1 MPELPDILT
10 YVDALRSRLVG
21 RCIESVI
28 VRSPNLLK
36 TFSPPIETCCGAEIK
51 RVDRNGKRIFWE
63 FANSRYLV
71 FHLMIAGR
79 FHWKTKSMLP
89 KGKSDL
95 AAFRLQIDGQSHTLM
110 LTEASTQHRA
120 SLWCFDNM
128 ESVLLLD
135 RGGINVLAA
144 DDAAIIERLRQGN
157 NTLKRALTDPRRFDG
172 IGNAYSDEILHA
184 AQLSPLKRTLQ
195 LSDSELTRL
204 CGAIRSTLQMWIG
217 RLQLQLNGKFPEKVT
232 AFHAEMAVHGKFGHR
247 CPVCHAPI
255 QRIRY
260 AENECNYCPGCQTEG
275 RILADRS
282 LSRLLRDDW
291 PKTIEDLEA

>member
-1 MPELPDILT
+1 MPELPDILS

-21 RCIESVI
+21 RSIESIV

-36 TFSPPIETCCGAEIK
+36 TYSPSIECCCGPEIK
-51 RVDRNGKRIFWE
+51 RIDRNGKRIVWE
-63 FANSRYLV
+63 FANNHYLV

-79 FHWKTKSMLP
+79 FHWKTKPMLP
-89 KGKSDL
+89 RGKSDL
-95 AAFRLQIDGQSHTLM
+95 AAFRLQIDGHPQTLM

-120 SLWCFDNM
+120 SLWCFDNVQ
-128 ESVLLLD
+128 SVMGLD
-135 RGGINVLAA
+135 RGGLDVLNAE
-144 DDAAIIERLRQGN
+144 DAAIIERLRQSN

-184 AQLSPLKRTLQ
+184 AGLSPLKRTLQ
-195 LSDSELTRL
+195 LSDSELARL
-204 CGAIRSTLQMWIG
+204 CEAMRSTLQTWID

-232 AFHAEMAVHGKFGHR
+232 AFHPEMAVHGKFGHH
-247 CPVCHAPI
+247 CPNCQAPI

-282 LSRLLRDDW
+282 LSRLLKDDW